1 MTTAPASRLP
11 RTGLAPSDRIIVALD
26 LDDVDEARALVARI
40 GDAAGFYKIGY
51 RLAYSGGLG
60 LVRELADAG
69 HRTFLDLKLLDIDNT
84 VLDGT
89 KALARLGATCLTVH
103 AYPHAMRA
111 AVAGRGTNL
120 AILAVTVLT
129 SLHDDGLKD
138 AGYGMSAEDLVV
150 RRAAQAAEAGIDGIV
165 CSGHE
170 AGRVRNAAP
179 ELAIVTPG
187 IRPAGSEAGDQ
198 ARVMTPAR
206 AIEAGADYLVVGR
219 PITRAADPRRA
230 VLSIADEIAA
240 L

>member
-11 RTGLAPSDRIIVALD
+11 RTGLAPRDRIIVALD
-26 LDDVDEARALVARI
+26 VDDIEEARALVARI

-60 LVRELADAG
+60 LVRELSEAG

-89 KALARLGATCLTVH
+89 TALAKLGATCLTVH

-111 AVAGRGTNL
+111 AVAGRGADL

-129 SLHDDGLKD
+129 SLDDDGLKD
-138 AGYGMSAEDLVV
+138 AGYAMPAKELVV
-150 RRAAQAAEAGIDGIV
+150 RRAAQAAAAGIDGIV

-170 AGRVRNAAP
+170 AADIRGAAP
-179 ELAIVTPG
+179 DLAIVAPG
-187 IRPAGSEAGDQ
+187 IRPAGSDTGDQ
-198 ARVMTPAR
+198 VRVMTPAR
-206 AIEAGADYLVVGR
+206 AIKAGADYLVVGR

-230 VLSIADEIAA
+230 TLSIADEVSY